1 MALVYIRELPFHIAS
16 EEEKDEIMDLYK
28 GKMIKAWLKRFFV
41 FFIIALICF
50 VFQTIVHIKL
60 PWMFSEDE
68 TIYRL
73 FLYIA
78 TAFVAT
84 NIFSWFELTLERD
97 FAYNPEKTK
106 VMKLRVKAKIHS
118 ENLTVMRQQKWF
130 ITCGTD
136 EGLIED
142 VIIVRNKRDYNH
154 VKIDE
159 MVYVTRARE
168 DGHYLYYYLA

>member
-1 MALVYIRELPFHIAS
+1 MSLVYIRELPFHLSS
-16 EEEKDEIMDLYK
+16 EEEKDEIKDLYK
-28 GKMIKAWLKRFFV
+28 RKMIKAWLKRFFV

-50 VFQTIVHIKL
+50 VFQAIVHINL
-60 PWMFSEDE
+60 PWMFSKDE

-78 TAFVAT
+78 CAFVAI

-106 VMKLRVKAKIHS
+106 IMKLRVRGKIHS
-118 ENLTVMRQQKWF
+118 ENLTVARQQKWF
-130 ITCGTD
+130 ITCETD

-142 VIIVRNKRDYNH
+142 VIIVRNKRDYNNI
-154 VKIDE
+154 KKNE
-159 MVYVTRARE
+159 MVYITRTRD